1 MFAASAATKAAK
13 MALAAKDDSHLVVP
27 EKHPAPKTYD
37 AWRKKSD
44 LISARR
50 RDARSKSDVSE
61 QASHSCF
68 GLINTQQPQSIS
80 NDHKRGSPTHDD
92 TKTLYSSSSADA
104 SRVRALL
111 FESCMPCFAHDPIK
125 LPSHSDELITNKCT
139 AFVLVQ
145 CLGGEYAYVRC
156 AASSRYWFFGTFCRR
171 AGRGAPFWGRWK
183 YRQRRTDQCRLGRYA
198 RRRANRPSTAQIEL
212 RPEYGRGRKNRFEGV

>member
-37 AWRKKSD
+37 VWRKKSD

-80 NDHKRGSPTHDD
+80 NDHKRGSRRLMMT
-92 TKTLYSSSSADA
+92 
-104 SRVRALL
+104 RNALL
-111 FESCMPCFAHDPIK
+111 FVF
-125 LPSHSDELITNKCT
+125 
-139 AFVLVQ
+139 
-145 CLGGEYAYVRC
+145 
-156 AASSRYWFFGTFCRR
+156 
-171 AGRGAPFWGRWK
+171 
-183 YRQRRTDQCRLGRYA
+183 
-198 RRRANRPSTAQIEL
+198 RRRIEGKSASL
-212 RPEYGRGRKNRFEGV
+212 RLLHAVLRA

>member
-37 AWRKKSD
+37 VWRKKSD

-80 NDHKRGSPTHDD
+80 NDHKRGSRRLMMTRKRFTLRLPPTH
-92 TKTLYSSSSADA
+92 
-104 SRVRALL
+104 
-111 FESCMPCFAHDPIK
+111 
-125 LPSHSDELITNKCT
+125 
-139 AFVLVQ
+139 
-145 CLGGEYAYVRC
+145 
-156 AASSRYWFFGTFCRR
+156 
-171 AGRGAPFWGRWK
+171 RG
-183 YRQRRTDQCRLGRYA
+183 
-198 RRRANRPSTAQIEL
+198 
-212 RPEYGRGRKNRFEGV
+212 